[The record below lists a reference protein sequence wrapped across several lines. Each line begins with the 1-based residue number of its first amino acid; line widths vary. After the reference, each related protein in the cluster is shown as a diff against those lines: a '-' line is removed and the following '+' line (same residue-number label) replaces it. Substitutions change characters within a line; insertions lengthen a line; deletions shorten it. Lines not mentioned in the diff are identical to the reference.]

1 MKTYT
6 PEELAEVLEKHRLW
20 LDDEEGGEQADL
32 NGANLSGANLRGANL
47 SGANLSGA
55 YLRGANLR
63 GANLSGAN
71 LSDAYLSGA
80 YLSGANLSGANLSGA
95 NLSDANL
102 SDANLSD
109 ANLSDANL
117 SDAYLR
123 GANLSDANLR
133 ELSSI
138 WGLTGNLREVKAI
151 QADIWPVTY
160 TATHMQI
167 GCQFHTLAEWWA
179 FNDEEISR
187 MDSKALAWWTVW
199 KPILQQ
205 IIEASPA
212 VPGGEKPAETEAA

>member
-32 NGANLSGANLRGANL
+32 SGANLRGAYLSGANLRGANL

-55 YLRGANLR
+55 YLSDANLR

-71 LSDAYLSGA
+71 LSDAYLSD
-80 YLSGANLSGANLSGA
+80 ANLSGANLSGA

-102 SDANLSD
+102 RGANLRG
-109 ANLSDANL
+109 
-117 SDAYLR
+117 AYLR
-123 GANLSDANLR
+123 GANLDGANLDGANLS

-151 QADIWPVTY
+151 QADTWPVTY

-167 GCQFHTLAEWWA
+167 GCQLHALTEWWA
-179 FNDEEISR
+179 FNDEEISG
-187 MDSKALAWWTVW
+187 MDSKALAWWAIW

-212 VPGGEKPAETEAA
+212 VPGGEKPAEIEAA

>member
-32 NGANLSGANLRGANL
+32 SGANLIGANL

-55 YLRGANLR
+55 D
-63 GANLSGAN
+63 LSGAN
-71 LSDAYLSGA
+71 LRDADLRDANLRDADLSGA
-80 YLSGANLSGANLSGA
+80 YLS
-95 NLSDANL
+95 
-102 SDANLSD
+102 
-109 ANLSDANL
+109 
-117 SDAYLR
+117 
-123 GANLSDANLR
+123 
-133 ELSSI
+133 ELGSM
-138 WGLTGNLREVKAI
+138 WGVTGNLREVKAI
-151 QADIWPVTY
+151 QADTWPVTY

-187 MDSKALAWWTVW
+187 MDPRALGWWAVW

-212 VPGGEKPAETEAA
+212 VPGGDKPAENEAA

>member
-32 NGANLSGANLRGANL
+32 SGANLRDANLRGANL
-47 SGANLSGA
+47 S
-55 YLRGANLR
+55 
-63 GANLSGAN
+63 
-71 LSDAYLSGA
+71 
-80 YLSGANLSGANLSGA
+80 
-95 NLSDANL
+95 
-102 SDANLSD
+102 
-109 ANLSDANL
+109 
-117 SDAYLR
+117 
-123 GANLSDANLR
+123 

-179 FNDEEISR
+179 FNDEEIGR
-187 MDSKALAWWTVW
+187 MDSKALDWWAVW
-199 KPILQQ
+199 KPILKQ
-205 IIEASPA
+205 IIDASPA
-212 VPGGEKPAETEAA
+212 VPGGEKPAENEAA